1 MPRPGP
7 RFAGADQSSWQSEG
21 CQMRKREPVPP
32 LGHRGDDPALPPHR
46 AATIMK
52 RPSTRRRTI
61 SHRPQN
67 PADLALPVTFH
78 DREGSCT
85 HFGDKTLRDH
95 GKPGGDADFR
105 DLQRAEKPPAVNRVV
120 PVVAPRTMGHY
131 FTASVIVDRN
141 PRDVRGRYP
150 QRWAAGSGVPL
161 VAPRVTC
168 ALGREWARR
177 CDLVSGW
184 SYANAVASG
193 AVLCGIGPVAGERP
207 GRGHGPEGH
216 GPERRRGAQIDCAAG
231 LLDPPRSLA

>member
-1 MPRPGP
+1 MPDAKTGASPSAWPSRRRSGPAPAPG
-7 RFAGADQSSWQSEG
+7 RDHHEKA
-21 CQMRKREPVPP
+21 
-32 LGHRGDDPALPPHR
+32 LDPAPHN
-46 AATIMK
+46 
-52 RPSTRRRTI
+52 
-61 SHRPQN
+61 SHTGPKN

-95 GKPGGDADFR
+95 GKPGGDAGFR

-216 GPERRRGAQIDCAAG
+216 GPDRRGAQIDCAAG